1 MPKWTKEQEEAIVK
15 SGSNIIVSAGAGSGK
30 TAVLSERVINK
41 IQNGIHVNELL
52 ILTFTRAVADE
63 MKDRIRKKIGKIP
76 EFKDE
81 LTLLS
86 SAYITTFDSFALSVV
101 KKYHY
106 LLNIS
111 SNIAITDESIVKLEQ
126 KKILDNIFEELYK
139 EKNENFINL
148 IKKYCVKNDKSLKTN
163 ILSLCNKIS
172 DYIDR
177 DEFID
182 NVINNFYEEENVNNL
197 LTKYKEFINDKK
209 KAIMLEL
216 DNMNMYF
223 DYDYCMSL
231 QNSCLGILKANID
244 ELHLYESI
252 KLPSAPRG
260 SEEEAKEVK
269 ANLKKLVDDLI
280 SYGNYGTL
288 EDIKND
294 ILSSKETVI
303 TILEIVKSYLN
314 EVEKYKKENNI
325 YTFSD
330 ISRLSIKIL
339 KENESVRNELK
350 YSFKEIMID
359 EYQDTNDVQDIFISM
374 IANNNV
380 YMVGDIKQS
389 IYRFRGSNPN
399 IFKEKYSNYSKNIGG
414 YKIDLIKNFRSRYE
428 VLDNINK
435 VFDLI
440 MDSSLGSA
448 EYRETHEMVYGNTA
462 YDSEKINDFNYDF
475 EVLEYMNNKKE
486 TGFDNSEV
494 EIFMIAKDI
503 KDKMKNKLKVFDKET
518 SKLRDA
524 TYNDFVII
532 LDRSRYFD
540 TYKKIFEYLDI
551 PLTIL
556 KDGKLNASTD
566 IYLIKNIVDLI
577 IHINDNNLNEDFK
590 YDFVSIARSFLY
602 EYTDENIFDIINS
615 KNYKE
620 TTIYKDF
627 SSIENINIKTSN
639 EIFND
644 ILDITDFYNKLY
656 KIGDYENTNVRLE
669 TISKLS
675 SSLSN
680 LGLSIIDFRDY
691 LNDII
696 ENNEDIK
703 YTTFSSNSDSVKIL
717 TIHKSKGLEYPVCYF
732 ADLDHEFNTSELKD
746 KFICDKNYGLI
757 VPSNMED
764 ITTSVIK
771 ELYKK
776 DFIKEEISEKI
787 RLFYVALT
795 RAREKMIIVLPEKE
809 TKKLEK
815 NENGVI
821 EEIRRLSFSKLSDF
835 MYGVKDYLDKYFKTI
850 DITKLGLTKDYQY
863 NKTINIKDN
872 TNIKDDI
879 NVEEINIKNDI
890 AEEKHFSKETNVL
903 STKEEIK
910 MMKYGTRIHE
920 YLELID
926 YKNPNLSLIKD
937 TFIKDKIEKFL
948 NNDLLKNI
956 KDSNIYHEYEFYY
969 EKDNINYH
977 GIIDLMLEYDE
988 HIDIIDFKLKSI
1000 TDDNYKSQLYGYKN
1014 YIENITNK
1022 KVNTYLYSI
1031 LNEKIESI

>member
-1 MPKWTKEQEEAIVK
+1 MPKWTKEQEEAIIK

-52 ILTFTRAVADE
+52 ILTFTRAAADE

-111 SNIAITDESIVKLEQ
+111 SSIAITDESIVKLEQ
-126 KKILDNIFEELYK
+126 KKILDNIFEKFYK
-139 EKNENFINL
+139 EKNEKFINL
-148 IKKYCVKNDKSLKTN
+148 IKKYCIKNDKSLKSN

-532 LDRSRYFD
+532 LDRSKYFD
-540 TYKKIFEYLDI
+540 SFKKIFEYLDI

-795 RAREKMIIVLPEKE
+795 RAREKMVIVLPEKE

-879 NVEEINIKNDI
+879 KVEEINIKNDI
-890 AEEKHFSKETNVL
+890 TEEKHFSKEKNML
-903 STKEEIK
+903 STKDEIK

>member
-1 MPKWTKEQEEAIVK
+1 
-15 SGSNIIVSAGAGSGK
+15 
-30 TAVLSERVINK
+30 
-41 IQNGIHVNELL
+41 
-52 ILTFTRAVADE
+52 
-63 MKDRIRKKIGKIP
+63 
-76 EFKDE
+76 
-81 LTLLS
+81 
-86 SAYITTFDSFALSVV
+86 
-101 KKYHY
+101 
-106 LLNIS
+106 
-111 SNIAITDESIVKLEQ
+111 
-126 KKILDNIFEELYK
+126 
-139 EKNENFINL
+139 
-148 IKKYCVKNDKSLKTN
+148 
-163 ILSLCNKIS
+163 
-172 DYIDR
+172 
-177 DEFID
+177 
-182 NVINNFYEEENVNNL
+182 
-197 LTKYKEFINDKK
+197 
-209 KAIMLEL
+209 
-216 DNMNMYF
+216 
-223 DYDYCMSL
+223 
-231 QNSCLGILKANID
+231 
-244 ELHLYESI
+244 
-252 KLPSAPRG
+252 
-260 SEEEAKEVK
+260 
-269 ANLKKLVDDLI
+269 
-280 SYGNYGTL
+280 
-288 EDIKND
+288 
-294 ILSSKETVI
+294 
-303 TILEIVKSYLN
+303 
-314 EVEKYKKENNI
+314 
-325 YTFSD
+325 
-330 ISRLSIKIL
+330 
-339 KENESVRNELK
+339 
-350 YSFKEIMID
+350 
-359 EYQDTNDVQDIFISM
+359 
-374 IANNNV
+374 
-380 YMVGDIKQS
+380 
-389 IYRFRGSNPN
+389 
-399 IFKEKYSNYSKNIGG
+399 
-414 YKIDLIKNFRSRYE
+414 
-428 VLDNINK
+428 
-435 VFDLI
+435 
-440 MDSSLGSA
+440 
-448 EYRETHEMVYGNTA
+448 
-462 YDSEKINDFNYDF
+462 
-475 EVLEYMNNKKE
+475 
-486 TGFDNSEV
+486 
-494 EIFMIAKDI
+494 
-503 KDKMKNKLKVFDKET
+503 MKNKLKVFDKET

-532 LDRSRYFD
+532 LDRSKYFD
-540 TYKKIFEYLDI
+540 SFKKIFEYLDI

-627 SSIENINIKTSN
+627 SSIKNINIKTSN

-717 TIHKSKGLEYPVCYF
+717 TIHKSKGLEYPVCYY

-795 RAREKMIIVLPEKE
+795 RAREKMVIVLPEKE

-879 NVEEINIKNDI
+879 KVEEINIKNDI
-890 AEEKHFSKETNVL
+890 TEEKHFSKETNML

-1022 KVNTYLYSI
+1022 KVNTYLYSV

>member
-52 ILTFTRAVADE
+52 ILTFTRAAADE

-148 IKKYCVKNDKSLKTN
+148 IKKYCIKNDKSLKSN

-532 LDRSRYFD
+532 LDRSKYFD
-540 TYKKIFEYLDI
+540 SFKKIFEYLDI

-956 KDSNIYHEYEFYY
+956 KDSNIYHEYELYY